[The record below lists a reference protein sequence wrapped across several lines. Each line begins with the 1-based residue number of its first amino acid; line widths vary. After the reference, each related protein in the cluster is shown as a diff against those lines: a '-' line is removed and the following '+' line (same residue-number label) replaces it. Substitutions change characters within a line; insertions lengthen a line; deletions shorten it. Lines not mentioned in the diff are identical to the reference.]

1 MVMTDPIA
9 DFLTRIR
16 NANQAKHEVLEVPA
30 SNIKKGIAEILKR
43 EGFVKNVE
51 VIEDDKQ
58 GIIRVFLKYG
68 QNGASII
75 FSPKDIFEQEFKTS
89 MRGYD
94 KKEVDEFLDDV
105 IKDYESYIS
114 QIQELRAENEKLK
127 QELAAKPKAAPAT
140 SYVVPQAEH
149 ARVAQTA
156 TNFDILKRISRLEK
170 EVFGKQITE

>member
-1 MVMTDPIA
+1 M
-9 DFLTRIR
+9 
-16 NANQAKHEVLEVPA
+16 
-30 SNIKKGIAEILKR
+30 
-43 EGFVKNVE
+43 
-51 VIEDDKQ
+51 
-58 GIIRVFLKYG
+58 
-68 QNGASII
+68 ASII

-114 QIQELRAENEKLK
+114 QIQELQAENEKLK
-127 QELAAKPKAAPAT
+127 QELAAKPKAALAT